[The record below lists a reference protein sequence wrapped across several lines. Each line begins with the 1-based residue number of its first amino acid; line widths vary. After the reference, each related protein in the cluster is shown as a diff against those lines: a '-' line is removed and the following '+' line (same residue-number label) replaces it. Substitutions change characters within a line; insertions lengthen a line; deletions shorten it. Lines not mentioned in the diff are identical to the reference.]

1 MLGTLVNQS
10 RGVHRGCASS
20 SANPDIAT
28 TTNMGA
34 FHFVSKVDL
43 PYAQGLEKSRAHF
56 SKAGFK
62 VRNTVESDEYIFD
75 HYPKIESGIDNF
87 VSFPDGDFI
96 FSIGTFIYRGAL
108 GKQALLDFHK
118 SSLSLP
124 APEDM
129 HGHFTLVMRRK
140 GETVLFRDRMGSQG
154 VFLAG
159 GGRCVSSS
167 FLAAAYACDQLT
179 ISDQEIYEYA
189 FGGCTLGNGTPFKEV
204 VRLDLFTHLVFNP
217 IAIPVVRRHVICPPL
232 SRERYGTLVQQ
243 NTENLGRYIAILG
256 NLFGDN
262 IQLSQSGGYDSRLL
276 AALCR
281 QHDINPALFVYGPAG
296 APDVEIPKAM
306 SQSEGLNFRH
316 ADKDKMIVFG
326 PEKFAAVVER
336 NFREEDSLDFN
347 GVMRSGAEII
357 ERHRRSQGGA
367 LHVNGGGGEVFRN
380 FFNLLDRG
388 VTTRQFVWMFFSRL
402 DPSSC
407 TDAFVQAQY
416 EEKLSAKVSALL
428 DLEDDRLNRDQVEC
442 LYPYFRCRAWF
453 GQDNG
458 INGRYGYSVLPFFD
472 AAIVDQ
478 ALRVPPQY
486 KNFGNFESA
495 MIRTA
500 DPKLAAY
507 DSIYGYNFLKDAPL
521 VPTAKMLATYL
532 RPFWLRRR
540 SFEIKAKLEATP
552 KRPLLLTEPY
562 LSQVIDLKFPY
573 MSRFFDMSRIKSNP
587 QFARICSLEYLFQHF
602 AAR

>member
-1 MLGTLVNQS
+1 MSTS
-10 RGVHRGCASS
+10 RGKFTGTALSS
-20 SANPDIAT
+20 PAIPDIAT

-34 FHFVSKVDL
+34 FHFVSKFDA
-43 PYAQGLEKSRAHF
+43 PYTQGLEKSRAHF

-62 VRNTVESDEYIFD
+62 TRNTIETDEYVFD
-75 HYPKIESGIDNF
+75 HYPKIESNVDNF
-87 VSFPDGDFI
+87 ISFPNGDFI
-96 FSIGTFIYRGAL
+96 FSVGTFIYRSAI
-108 GKQALLDFHK
+108 GKQALLDFYNGPIRF
-118 SSLSLP
+118 P
-124 APEDM
+124 APEDV
-129 HGHFTLVMRRK
+129 HGHFALVMRRN
-140 GETVLFRDRMGSQG
+140 GETVLFRDGMGSQG
-154 VFLAG
+154 VFLARG
-159 GGRCVSSS
+159 RRCVSSS
-167 FLAAAYACDQLT
+167 FLAASYACEQLT
-179 ISDQEIYEYA
+179 IGDQEVYEYA
-189 FGGCTLGNGTPFKEV
+189 FGGCTLGNSTPFAEV
-204 VRLDLFTHLVFNP
+204 TRLDLFEHLIFDRTAKPVARRRP
-217 IAIPVVRRHVICPPL
+217 ISPPM
-232 SRERYGTLVQQ
+232 SRESYDTLVRQ
-243 NTENLGRYIAILG
+243 NTEHLGRYIAILG

-281 QHDINPALFVYGPAG
+281 QQGIDPALFVYGPAG
-296 APDVEIPKAM
+296 AADVEIPKAM
-306 SQSEGLNFRH
+306 SQAEGLNFRH
-316 ADKDKMIVFG
+316 ADKERMVSVG
-326 PEKFAAVVER
+326 PEKFAETVER

-347 GVMRSGAEII
+347 GVMRSGVEII
-357 ERHRRSQGGA
+357 ERGRRNQGGA

-380 FFNLLDRG
+380 FFNLLNRG
-388 VTTRQFVWMFFSRL
+388 VTTRQFVWMFFNRL

-407 TDAFVQAQY
+407 TDAFVQNEY
-416 EEKLSAKVSALL
+416 EEKLSEKVSALL
-428 DLEDDRLNRDQVEC
+428 GLNDDRLDREQVEC

-478 ALRVPPQY
+478 ALRIPPHY

-521 VPTAKMLATYL
+521 VPTAKMIATYL
-532 RPFWLRRR
+532 RPFWLRRH
-540 SFEIKAKLEATP
+540 SFEIKAKLEGAP
-552 KRPLLLTEPY
+552 KRPLLLTEAY

-602 AAR
+602 SAR